1 MTEVAVLPLMNYCRP
16 LSLLFALG
24 VYDAFTNFNR
34 RLRVG
39 GGVWRHCD
47 VDDNYGI
54 GPPLEL
60 FAANTQFAILN
71 LNSSTVKS
79 RMLH

>member
-47 VDDNYGI
+47 
-54 GPPLEL
+54 
-60 FAANTQFAILN
+60 
-71 LNSSTVKS
+71 
-79 RMLH
+79 RR